1 MSSEVVERTSA
12 RKPSG
17 VEPTVVDGVDVVGSL
32 SPSRAGDFM
41 TCPLLY
47 RFRTVDPMPVQ
58 VDGEVSEFERGV
70 AVTVEIVPGALHT
83 VL

>member
-1 MSSEVVERTSA
+1 VN
-12 RKPSG
+12 
-17 VEPTVVDGVDVVGSL
+17 
-32 SPSRAGDFM
+32 
-41 TCPLLY
+41 
-47 RFRTVDPMPVQ
+47 PMPVQ